1 MLRHDS
7 PVPLYVQLANLLRDD
22 ITAGKLTGRIPSI
35 KGLSQE
41 YEVSTRTVERA
52 LEILK
57 DEGVV
62 VAVVGKGFYVSED

>member
-7 PVPLYVQLANLLRDD
+7 PVPLYVQLANLLR
-22 ITAGKLTGRIPSI
+22 GQVRGGELTGRIPSI

>member
-7 PVPLYVQLANLLRDD
+7 PVPLYVQLANLLRDG
-22 ITAGKLTGRIPSI
+22 ITTGTLTGRIPSI

-41 YEVSTRTVERA
+41 HEVSTRTVERA

-62 VAVVGKGFYVSED
+62 VAVVGKGFYVAED

>member
-7 PVPLYVQLANLLRDD
+7 PVPLYVQLANLLREQVR
-22 ITAGKLTGRIPSI
+22 GGELTGRIPSI